1 MVYGLASKLNPLVS
15 DDILAFL
22 CTTSWRCSSVML
34 YSVLF
39 YSCTCFV
46 KPGCI
51 QNHWYNEAFLICTDL
66 TILQPV
72 SNNAPMSQHFPL
84 SCLRPMCSFMWRCVL
99 GLIDHPRKPQRK
111 SDSTNRMPHVLLF
124 IPSSMNY
131 FGGGGCLTPL
141 FLSCS
146 LPSAQTSDRT
156 KLTPGEQWN
165 ECISG

>member
-34 YSVLF
+34 YSV
-39 YSCTCFV
+39 

-51 QNHWYNEAFLICTDL
+51 QNHWYNDAFLICTDL

-111 SDSTNRMPHVLLF
+111 SDSTNRMPPCFALYSQLDELFWGWGLPYSPFSFLLTAVCANVR
-124 IPSSMNY
+124 PY
-131 FGGGGCLTPL
+131 KADTR
-141 FLSCS
+141 
-146 LPSAQTSDRT
+146 RT
-156 KLTPGEQWN
+156 ME
-165 ECISG
+165 